1 MQIDQVD
8 LWTVQGLHDW
18 LLEDLQGSL
27 NVLEQ

>member
-8 LWTVQGLHDW
+8 LWTVQGLHGL
-18 LLEDLQGSL
+18 LLEDLHGSL